1 MKGETWQP
9 GRFLSIG
16 ESLGNRI
23 TWLVVLVS
31 DKLIHVCLNCER
43 VIKPFK
49 FFFNFKIFYFFFL
62 WFFFFHLFLLVGG

>member
-23 TWLVVLVS
+23 TWLAVLVS

-49 FFFNFKIFYFFFL
+49 FFLNFKIFYFFFL